1 MLTPIITFP
10 FPLSF
15 VVRSSFFILL
25 IRSTEG
31 WKKEDPRTDLRS
43 TTKGRSSGT
52 LGWILGRKF
61 TDHSLRRQPTA
72 SRHSSSTLDHESEL
86 RSGVLVGWSTV
97 GLRPTTNQDRLVRS
111 KIWSKVVDEWG
122 RGEVLQLWWNR
133 FSHEI
138 KSHIFSELNLL
149 IFDLRSPVAV
159 WVYWRPHI
167 NRWPKV
173 KISSEKIPW
182 EGEFTFRSDP
192 WAGLIASWG
201 SFYPMTHHNGLP
213 P

>member
-1 MLTPIITFP
+1 MILYEAQRFTNGL
-10 FPLSF
+10 LSIMDSRA
-15 VVRSSFFILL
+15 VDDEYL
-25 IRSTEG
+25 TEG
-31 WKKEDPRTDLRS
+31 QPGRCDLWA
-43 TTKGRSSGT
+43 GF
-52 LGWILGRKF
+52 LVE
-61 TDHSLRRQPTA
+61 DHSLRRQPTA